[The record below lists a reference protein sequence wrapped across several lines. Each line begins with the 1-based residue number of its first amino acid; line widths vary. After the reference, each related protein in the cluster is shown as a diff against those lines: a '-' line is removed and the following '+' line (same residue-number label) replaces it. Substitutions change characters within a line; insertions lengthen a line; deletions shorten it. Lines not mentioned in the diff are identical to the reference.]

1 MPRYSNSA
9 GQTSKPAKP
18 AASLTPSD
26 TILPTIPPITS
37 GASSPTL
44 APATPSSSAVTS
56 AVTVEGTGETAP
68 KLATATL
75 MPTLSPY
82 PTVANVAPPTLPTLA
97 PLATLAPTVVASSGQ
112 LVPGVAKQKAEASE
126 EAILMGQGG
135 HDKSSLSDGLSIGS
149 SIWWSKITCSE
160 SWHDTSGVCFEIFW
174 ADDEEVSYLE
184 GMRQKWRLVCDVLML
199 DSQVQHLEAWES
211 LAWCWCALGLIAYE
225 CIKDP
230 SDGLRMRRKASFNDG
245 CICRVGWLLK
255 WEAAGIIVSW
265 DE

>member
-1 MPRYSNSA
+1 MFHGVFVEFQNSKMPRYSNSA

-37 GASSPTL
+37 GASPPTL
-44 APATPSSSAVTS
+44 APAKPSSSAVTS
-56 AVTVEGTGETAP
+56 ALTVEGTGETAP

-75 MPTLSPY
+75 MPTLSPL

-112 LVPGVAKQKAEASE
+112 QVPVAKQKAEASE

-149 SIWWSKITCSE
+149 SI
-160 SWHDTSGVCFEIFW
+160 
-174 ADDEEVSYLE
+174 
-184 GMRQKWRLVCDVLML
+184 
-199 DSQVQHLEAWES
+199 
-211 LAWCWCALGLIAYE
+211 
-225 CIKDP
+225 
-230 SDGLRMRRKASFNDG
+230 
-245 CICRVGWLLK
+245 
-255 WEAAGIIVSW
+255 
-265 DE
+265 

>member
-1 MPRYSNSA
+1 MARYSNSA

-37 GASSPTL
+37 GASPPTL
-44 APATPSSSAVTS
+44 APAKPSSSAVTS
-56 AVTVEGTGETAP
+56 AVVTVEGTGETAP

-75 MPTLSPY
+75 MPTLSPL

-135 HDKSSLSDGLSIGS
+135 HDKSSLSDGLCIGS
-149 SIWWSKITCSE
+149 SI
-160 SWHDTSGVCFEIFW
+160 
-174 ADDEEVSYLE
+174 
-184 GMRQKWRLVCDVLML
+184 
-199 DSQVQHLEAWES
+199 
-211 LAWCWCALGLIAYE
+211 
-225 CIKDP
+225 
-230 SDGLRMRRKASFNDG
+230 
-245 CICRVGWLLK
+245 
-255 WEAAGIIVSW
+255 
-265 DE
+265 